1 MANELEAMWSKLS
14 FTEEEGEDIVLG
26 SSSTKLAREI
36 GKNCVVMKILT
47 KRIIFLEALR
57 KNMRM
62 LWKPNRGLQISEI
75 ENDMFLVEF
84 GDGRDKKRVME
95 MSPGVLKSN
104 LYYCRNLKVSWSQKR

>member
-1 MANELEAMWSKLS
+1 MADELEAMWSKLS

-47 KRIIFLEALR
+47 KRIIFLDVLR

-95 MSPGVLKSN
+95 MSPWCFEKQLI
-104 LYYCRNLKVSWSQKR
+104 LL